1 MMDLV
6 LITCSIV
13 AGGLCSI
20 IVGNV
25 LHKGVNGSKSKTSSF
40 QNSYPQMGVE
50 ELESLKI
57 EKIILEENM
66 VKIYEAYKN
75 HMLPKLEFDRLRT
88 KYTEDIYNCNERFQH
103 LQTFVD
109 IAELKELR
117 KDLVSLLETKIK
129 NIDEK
134 LNKVSSQLPTD
145 RLNETE
151 SVQFEGA
158 TQTKFSK
165 QIRRTAA
172 LEQAKIGKLN
182 EEILDAVADIDSA
195 SKAGSSINS
204 KNNQIKN
211 PFATERAS
219 ESKSRERDA
228 LSNLD

>member
-1 MMDLV
+1 MVMDLV

-20 IVGNV
+20 IVGKV
-25 LHKGVNGSKSKTSSF
+25 LHKGVSGSKSKTSSF
-40 QNSYPQMGVE
+40 QNSSSQMEVE

-75 HMLPKLEFDRLRT
+75 RMLAKLEFDRLRV
-88 KYTEDIYNCNERFQH
+88 KYAEDIYNCNERFQH
-103 LQTFVD
+103 LQTSVD
-109 IAELKELR
+109 ITELKELR

-134 LNKVSSQLPTD
+134 LNKVSSQLPIV
-145 RLNETE
+145 RSNETE
-151 SVQFEGA
+151 SVELKGA
-158 TQTKFSK
+158 TQTKFGK

-182 EEILDAVADIDSA
+182 EEVMHAMADMDS
-195 SKAGSSINS
+195 STEAGSSTNS
-204 KNNQIKN
+204 KYNQIKN
-211 PFATERAS
+211 LAAERAS

-228 LSNLD
+228 LGNLD